1 MSVLKLFYM
10 IKYLLLFLIITG
22 SAFSQDYWE
31 RINSPAVNT
40 INKIFFID
48 SLKGWA
54 AGDSGI
60 IIFTS
65 DGGLNWDIQ
74 NSNISSDIISLFF
87 LNDSLGWTL
96 TQDVST
102 FPYRTK
108 ILSTTDGGNNWLISE
123 YPDENILFNSIY
135 FIDSLTGFLGGSPVS
150 IVRTIDGGME
160 WREVEL
166 SGTYYDLPVL
176 GFEFFNHQFGFAF
189 GGVRDFVGVV
199 WKTVDGGENWYS
211 QAFNPDPIIQIRFL
225 DSLNVYG
232 ITYDPELTYTTLV
245 KSSDAGE
252 NWDFQELELFGAAYS
267 LSFRTAA
274 EWWSPMGYEGF
285 IVTKDSGES
294 WQTITL
300 SDSLPV
306 YDICFIDSTK
316 GFAAGGKGAIYKYV
330 PNLVSVKDE
339 SEEVLFCYLMQN
351 HPNPFNPVTT
361 IKYSLPQ
368 DGFVNLSVYNLLG
381 EKVATLINSNQKA
394 GRYEVNFDASGF
406 ASGVYFYSIEAG
418 SFKTVKKMLLMK

>member
-1 MSVLKLFYM
+1 M

-22 SAFSQDYWE
+22 SSFSQDYWE

-40 INKIFFID
+40 LSKIFFID

-54 AGDSGI
+54 VGDSGM
-60 IIFTS
+60 IIFTT

-74 NSNISSDIISLFF
+74 NSNVSSDIISLFF
-87 LNDSLGWTL
+87 LNDSLGWAL
-96 TQDVST
+96 TQDVLT

-108 ILSTTDGGNNWLISE
+108 ILNTTDGGSNWLISE
-123 YPDENILFNSIY
+123 YPDENILFNTIY

-150 IVRTIDGGME
+150 IVRTIDGGLE

-176 GFEFFNHQFGFAF
+176 GFEFFNQQFGFAF
-189 GGVRDFVGVV
+189 GGVRDFAGVV

-232 ITYDPELTYTTLV
+232 ITYDPELVYTALV
-245 KSSDAGE
+245 QSSDAGE
-252 NWDFQELELFGAAYS
+252 NWNFKLLELFGAAYS
-267 LSFRTAA
+267 FSFRTAA
-274 EWWSPMGYEGF
+274 EWWSPMGHEGF
-285 IVTKDSGES
+285 IFTKDSGES

-300 SDSLPV
+300 KDSIPL

-316 GFAAGGKGAIYKYV
+316 GFAVGGNGAIYKYV
-330 PNLVSVKDE
+330 PNPVSVKDE
-339 SEEVLFCYLMQN
+339 SEKVLSYYLMQN

-361 IKYSLPQ
+361 IEYCIPQ
-368 DGFVNLSVYNLLG
+368 DEFVNISVYNLLG
-381 EKVATLINSNQKA
+381 EKVATIISNSQRA
-394 GRYEVNFDASGF
+394 GGYKISFDASGF

-418 SFKTVKKMLLMK
+418 SFKSVRKMLLMK